1 MGLSLFEFLLSRKPH
16 GVLDLNKESC
26 EEGPNPAKNEIQYIL
41 DLRANQY
48 TLGRL
53 SEKMCSRLKNISSA
67 CRIERLVSDNFQPEK
82 ALVLHTSFSSKLLA
96 TCRGSY
102 MVTPYMIKP
111 NKNKVCVKIR
121 ATRPVEAHVPE
132 SIDYKYNLY
141 FTQYTSAEWFQIFSK
156 QIANQLNLAKNQ
168 KS

>member
-1 MGLSLFEFLLSRKPH
+1 
-16 GVLDLNKESC
+16 
-26 EEGPNPAKNEIQYIL
+26 
-41 DLRANQY
+41 
-48 TLGRL
+48 
-53 SEKMCSRLKNISSA
+53 MCSRPKNISSA

-96 TCRGSY
+96 TCKGSY
-102 MVTPYMIKP
+102 VIKP

-132 SIDYKYNLY
+132 SIDDKYNLY

-156 QIANQLNLAKNQ
+156 QIANRLNLAKN
-168 KS
+168 KIKK